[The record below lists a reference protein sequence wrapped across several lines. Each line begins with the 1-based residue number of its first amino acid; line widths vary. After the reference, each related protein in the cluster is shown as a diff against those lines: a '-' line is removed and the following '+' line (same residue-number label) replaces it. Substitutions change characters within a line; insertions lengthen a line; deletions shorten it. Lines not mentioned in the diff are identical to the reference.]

1 MSLPWPSSSFPCHT
15 SLHFSLFWYVPFL
28 SMSPLG
34 GLIIQHIAKCFFCI
48 AFIIWLIIFF
58 GYFSTSWHNWTSF
71 FRVREAFEVS
81 HNQKATFEQLLILSQ
96 NGGSKQEDFVKDT
109 GFRYHFKSMGAG
121 ISVSDLLFL
130 QRLNKQKLNTLKATT
145 QNKLQIE

>member
-1 MSLPWPSSSFPCHT
+1 M
-15 SLHFSLFWYVPFL
+15 
-28 SMSPLG
+28 
-34 GLIIQHIAKCFFCI
+34 
-48 AFIIWLIIFF
+48 
-58 GYFSTSWHNWTSF
+58 
-71 FRVREAFEVS
+71 REAFEVS

-145 QNKLQIE
+145 QNKLQM